1 MKLKDYLGDKA
12 IIILMYIFLM
22 VLILFFLVMFKVP
35 IALITSIAI
44 VLFIF
49 GAMMIVYDYLSKR
62 AFYNEFQMRLEGLDK
77 KYLITEMVNK
87 PNFLEGRLLCEF
99 LYEIDKSMNE
109 DIEEYRRSIRD
120 FKEYIELWIHEVK
133 LPIASCVLIL
143 HNNKADANKKVG
155 EQLQRIENYVEQVL
169 YFARGENSEKDYL
182 IKGCNLKD
190 IINTVI
196 KKNKDTLILK
206 NIRIQ
211 IENIEVQVLSD
222 SKWLE
227 FIINQ
232 VLSNSI
238 KYCSDKDPSISFK
251 VVVEGT
257 QSTLYIEDNGIGIS
271 EKDISKVFEK
281 SFTGENGR
289 QVSTSTGMGLYLA
302 QKLCKKLGHS
312 IDIASVKEQFTR
324 VSIIFNNNEY
334 YEVLN

>member
-22 VLILFFLVMFKVP
+22 VLILFFLIMFKVP
-35 IALITSIAI
+35 MALITSITI

-49 GAMMIVYDYLSKR
+49 GATMIVYDYLSKR
-62 AFYNEFQMRLEGLDK
+62 AFYNEFQRRLEGLDK

-99 LYEIDKSMNE
+99 LYETDKSMNE
-109 DIEEYRRSIRD
+109 DIEEYKRSIRD

-143 HNNKADANKKVG
+143 HNNKVDANKKVG

-182 IKGCNLKD
+182 IKRCNLKD

-196 KKNKDTLILK
+196 KKNKDTLILE
-206 NIRIQ
+206 NIRVQ
-211 IENIEVQVLSD
+211 MENTEVQVLSD

-251 VVVEGT
+251 VVVVGT
-257 QSTLYIEDNGIGIS
+257 QSTLYIEDNGVGIS

-334 YEVLN
+334 YEVLK